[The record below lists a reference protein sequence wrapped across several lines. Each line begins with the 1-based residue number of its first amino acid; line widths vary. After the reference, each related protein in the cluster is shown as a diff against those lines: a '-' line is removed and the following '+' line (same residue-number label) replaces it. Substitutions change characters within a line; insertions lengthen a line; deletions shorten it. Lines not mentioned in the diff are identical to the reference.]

1 MTAVIGPNGA
11 GKTTFINCLTGVLT
25 PDRGSMVFD
34 GQELSGLPSHRIA
47 RLGISRT
54 FQNLR
59 LFPGLTV
66 LDNVLCGLSAK
77 AGDSLIE
84 AFFRTPALRHRER
97 LLRLTAL
104 EALDTFGLADYASLP
119 AEALSYGDKKRLELA
134 RAFVSRPKLV
144 LLDEPV
150 AGLNPDET
158 ERVGTLIRQMRRSG
172 ATLILVEHDMDLV
185 MSVSDHVVVL
195 DGGRRI
201 AEGPPGRRP
210 PQPFGSRGLPREDQ
224 PDGMNGHGSGKTLLK
239 IEDAHPPLRGR
250 PGPLRHR
257 SSTWPRERRWP
268 SWGPT
273 ARGSRAC

>member
-1 MTAVIGPNGA
+1 MATANSNGTILKTSGLTKHFGGLPALDEVGFSAERGKVTAVIGPNGA
-11 GKTTFINCLTGVLT
+11 GKTTFINCLTGVLR

-59 LFPGLTV
+59 LFPGLSV

-77 AGDSLIE
+77 AGDSLLE
-84 AFFRTPALRHRER
+84 AFIRTPSLRHRER

-104 EALDTFGLADYASLP
+104 EALDTFGLSAKADWP
-119 AEALSYGDKKRLELA
+119 AGVLAYGDKKRLELA
-134 RAFVSRPKLV
+134 RAFVSKPKLV

-158 ERVGTLIRQMRRSG
+158 ERVGALIRQMQRSG

-201 AEGPPGRRP
+201 ADGPPADVRRNP
-210 PQPFGSRGLPREDQ
+210 LVLEAYL
-224 PDGMNGHGSGKTLLK
+224 GKISL
-239 IEDAHPPLRGR
+239 
-250 PGPLRHR
+250 
-257 SSTWPRERRWP
+257 
-268 SWGPT
+268 T
-273 ARGSRAC
+273 A

>member
-1 MTAVIGPNGA
+1 MGTASDNGILLQTADLTKHFGGLPALHEVRFSAGKGEVTAIIGPNGA

-34 GQELSGLPSHRIA
+34 GQELSGLPPHRIA

-104 EALDTFGLADYASLP
+104 EALDTFGLAEYASLP
-119 AEALSYGDKKRLELA
+119 AEALSYGAKKRLELA

-172 ATLILVEHDMDLV
+172 VTLILVEHDMDLV

-201 AEGPPGRRP
+201 AEGPPDDVRRNP
-210 PQPFGSRGLPREDQ
+210 LVLEAYL
-224 PDGMNGHGSGKTLLK
+224 GKISL
-239 IEDAHPPLRGR
+239 
-250 PGPLRHR
+250 
-257 SSTWPRERRWP
+257 
-268 SWGPT
+268 T
-273 ARGSRAC
+273 A